1 MSAISQI
8 PPAPLF
14 QRGENCVENPP
25 LEKEHLKSPSL
36 KNAHLKSH
44 PLKNAHLKSHPLKKS
59 HPKSPPLK
67 KGGWG
72 DFGRFITLE
81 GIEGAGKSSQIA
93 PLAQFL
99 AQHGIRCQ
107 TTREPGGAP
116 IAERIRELL
125 LDPRN
130 TGMSDMTELLLM
142 FAARA
147 EHLAQTIRPAL
158 AAGEWVI
165 CDRFTDATYAYQGG
179 GRGVA
184 LAQIAQLET
193 LVQGDLRPDLTL
205 LFDLPPHVGLAR
217 AQQRRM
223 GAADR
228 FEQEAE
234 VFFTAVRAAYLARA
248 QVQPTRYR
256 ILDASASLAAVTAQM
271 TTYLTDFIA
280 KSEQNDER

>member
-1 MSAISQI
+1 MSSISQI

-14 QRGENCVENPP
+14 QRGENCVENSP
-25 LEKEHLKSPSL
+25 LEKDCI
-36 KNAHLKSH
+36 KN
-44 PLKNAHLKSHPLKKS
+44 PPLKKK
-59 HPKSPPLK
+59 HLKSPPLK

-72 DFGRFITLE
+72 DLSAPGRFITLE
-81 GIEGAGKSSQIA
+81 GIEGAGKSTQVA

-99 AQHGIRCQ
+99 EQRGYRCV
-107 TTREPGGAP
+107 TTREPGGSAN
-116 IAERIRELL
+116 AERIREVL

-130 TGMSDMTELLLM
+130 SGMTATAELLLM

-147 EHLAQTIRPAL
+147 EHLAHTICPAL
-158 AAGEWVI
+158 AAGQWVI

-184 LAQIAQLET
+184 PAQIAALET

-205 LFDLPPHVGLAR
+205 LFDVAPAVGLAR
-217 AQQRRM
+217 ARARRV

-234 VFFTAVRAAYLARA
+234 IFFAAVRAAYLARA
-248 QVQPTRYR
+248 QAEPARYR
-256 ILDASASLAAVTAQM
+256 LIDASAAPAVVTAQIND
-271 TTYLTDFIA
+271 YLTDFIA
-280 KSEQNDER
+280 KSESQNAP